1 MIMVSQTSTCLSIMS
16 QSKSPRPRSSFS
28 LDLARLRPLKNQPW
42 LQKGT
47 KEMIKKNKE
56 SSSEMASPQMNF
68 IIIKWPSSVS
78 KSSAFNY
85 SWSVKRKNFKVRRA
99 PMRPYGRAMSKLEPR
114 LKRIETRTSISS
126 RRSLRF

>member
-1 MIMVSQTSTCLSIMS
+1 MVSQTSTCLSIMF

-99 PMRPYGRAMSKLEPR
+99 PMRPYGRAMSKLEPQ